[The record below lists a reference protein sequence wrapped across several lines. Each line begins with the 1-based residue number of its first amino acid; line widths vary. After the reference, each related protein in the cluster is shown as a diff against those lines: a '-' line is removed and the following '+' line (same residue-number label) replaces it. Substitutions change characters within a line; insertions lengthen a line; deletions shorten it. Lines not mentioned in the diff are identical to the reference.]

1 MRNAD
6 TPTPLCALLV
16 RFFLV
21 AEWTLLPRDHPHSPL
36 LRGNRAFEFAMPQH
50 SSCTPCDH
58 NFQAA
63 HDEPALLGR
72 AEWTPCNALHSLGLH
87 ELAWIAGR
95 AAGCGTAPECGVGY
109 GRQAPPGRQHRAQHC
124 AGENAKADECCA
136 QWPSLPQESDQC
148 CEPRSHAHGSMHVL
162 YPAHATAAPQR
173 AGAAKTQTTSD
184 AHMAQARA
192 HNPHSHRFSFVR
204 PGDACRR
211 RGGHA

>member
-1 MRNAD
+1 MRNPD

-21 AEWTLLPRDHPHSPL
+21 AEWKLLPRDHPHSPL
-36 LRGNRAFEFAMPQH
+36 LMGNRAFEFAMPQH

-63 HDEPALLGR
+63 NDEPALLGR

-109 GRQAPPGRQHRAQHC
+109 GRQAPLRPTAQSAALYRRKRKGRRVLRAV
-124 AGENAKADECCA
+124 
-136 QWPSLPQESDQC
+136 PSLPQESDQC

-192 HNPHSHRFSFVR
+192 HNTHSHRFSFVR